1 MLPTGRAVASP
12 TCSHCLTA
20 LVRAKLLFFL
30 IQCELL
36 DVVGPVELWAT
47 RWRRPSA
54 AANPQG
60 SCWPATHLRTSSHA
74 HADPPNP
81 FPADEN
87 RPGAIKPGRG
97 SHSADLLVAV

>member
-20 LVRAKLLFFL
+20 LARAKLFFFL

-36 DVVGPVELWAT
+36 AVVGPVELWAT

-60 SCWPATHLRTSSHA
+60 FCWPATPPLSHFVTRVMLIRLFHWPPRKIGREEIRRGNSSA
-74 HADPPNP
+74 
-81 FPADEN
+81 
-87 RPGAIKPGRG
+87 
-97 SHSADLLVAV
+97 S